1 MTSSI
6 TQNRPDPKTVVLDA
20 LARLRALFPLEA
32 RLLEADEATR
42 NVYAEVLA
50 HWLQGTP
57 SVSAF
62 DAKAIAELVRIDAL
76 VLEDD
81 GFGCYPFTTRVHGPR
96 VTLGERSVHAM
107 CAIDALAIARLARTG
122 TTITAQCMS
131 CAIPITIEIE
141 NNGAL
146 DHDQVERARVAWQQ
160 TEALISTCSQGL
172 CRAIRFLCPTCPQPA
187 ASEVFSLPQAAV
199 IANAFFRFQIPLLAT
214 HPGAQ
219 A

>member
-6 TQNRPDPKTVVLDA
+6 TQNRPDPKTEVLNA

-32 RLLEADEATR
+32 RLLAAGETTR
-42 NVYAEVLA
+42 SVYAKVLA

-57 SVSAF
+57 TVSAF
-62 DAKAIAELVRIDAL
+62 DSEAVAELVKIDAL
-76 VLEDD
+76 VVEDS
-81 GFGCYPFTTRVHGPR
+81 GLGCYPFTTSVHGPR
-96 VTLGERSVHAM
+96 VTLGEREVNAM

-122 TTITAQCMS
+122 TTLTAQCMS
-131 CAIPITIEIE
+131 CATPITIEIE

-160 TEALISTCSQGL
+160 TEVLNSSCSQGL

-187 ASEVFSLPQAAV
+187 ANEVFSLPQAAA
-199 IANAFFRFQIPLLAT
+199 IANAFFRFQLPLLAA
-214 HPGAQ
+214 HPGVQ